1 MASIILPPKLGDK
14 LKEKAEETGY
24 LPEELGVELLRQG
37 LNEEL
42 DPEDLVEPYQQ
53 TLRKF
58 VSEP

>member
-1 MASIILPPKLGDK
+1 MASIILTRK
-14 LKEKAEETGY
+14 
-24 LPEELGVELLRQG
+24 LGVELLRQG

-42 DPEDLVEPYQQ
+42 DPEDLVEHYQQ